1 VSIREAAV
9 RGGLAFPPEVDTKA
23 RRDRAMLD
31 ERRTLLILGWLVG
44 STVTFVFAL
53 SAMALP

>member
-1 VSIREAAV
+1 
-9 RGGLAFPPEVDTKA
+9 
-23 RRDRAMLD
+23 MLD

-53 SAMALP
+53 STMALP